1 MTEVLDVPP
10 ASPEPST
17 HLFLLHQNLLTTKT
31 IATSTRNTTA
41 AMTPCDH
48 GWSLPLAAGKNKD
61 RSDMKCVRVLCLLS

>member
-1 MTEVLDVPP
+1 MP
-10 ASPEPST
+10 APSIPGPSA

-48 GWSLPLAAGKNKD
+48 GWSLPLAAGKKQGQE
-61 RSDMKCVRVLCLLS
+61 